1 MKSIFFFRFWI
12 NILILSAVAS
22 PLNLLGINNFENLNI
37 YIFNFIYNLFF
48 LALFFKLFRIKFY
61 YDFIKNFLKICLT
74 WALILIISFFIRTTS
89 NQDINFIENNLA
101 LCLPLFSFLILLSQI
116 YLLDKL
122 STRGYQNVIVISDQ
136 MDKAYKF
143 KKVKIISRLSIE
155 EHIDIKK
162 RLINHNVSKVI
173 FDVSS
178 KNFERSMLLKQQI
191 DFLPIDI
198 FIIKKDYLITENTVS
213 FDDIGCEMLLLS
225 SGTLPARPLAIL
237 IKRSSD
243 FFISL
248 FAIIV
253 LLPFFILISFII
265 VIESKGPPI
274 FMQLRNG
281 MYGKEFMLFKFRSM
295 HAHNEKQVKQAIKND
310 SRVTKFGLFLRRT
323 SIDEFPQL
331 FNVLLGDMSLVGPRP
346 HAVEH
351 NEYYSNLIKNYMARH
366 RTRPGITGY
375 AQVNGFRGET
385 KDINLMKQRV
395 KFDLKYIENWSLWL
409 DFKILMMT
417 PIALFKNDAY

>member
-1 MKSIFFFRFWI
+1 MKSIFLFRFWI

-22 PLNLLGINNFENLNI
+22 PLNLLGLSNFENL
-37 YIFNFIYNLFF
+37 YIQTLNFIFNLFF
-48 LALFFKLFRIKFY
+48 LALFYTLFRIKFY
-61 YDFIKNFLKICLT
+61 YDFVNNFLKICLT
-74 WALILIISFFIRTTS
+74 WALIFIISFFTRTLS
-89 NQDINFIENNLA
+89 NQDIDFIENDLA
-101 LCLPLFSFLILLSQI
+101 LSLPLFSFLILLFQI
-116 YLLDKL
+116 YILDKV
-122 STRGYQNVIVISDQ
+122 STRGFQNVIVISDQ
-136 MDKAYKF
+136 MDKIYNFNKT
-143 KKVKIISRLSIE
+143 KIISRLSIE
-155 EHIDIKK
+155 EIIDIKK
-162 RLINHNVSKVI
+162 RLINHNISKII
-173 FDVSS
+173 FDVSY
-178 KNFERSMLLKQQI
+178 KNYEKAMLLKKQI

-198 FIIKKDYLITENTVS
+198 FIIKKDYLITEDTAF
-213 FDDIGCEMLLLS
+213 FDVIGSEMLLLS

-253 LLPFFILISFII
+253 LLPFFILISLII
-265 VIESKGPPI
+265 VLESKGPPI

-295 HAHNEKQVKQAIKND
+295 RVHNEKEVKQAIKND

-331 FNVLLGDMSLVGPRP
+331 FNVLLGEMSLVGPRP

-351 NEYYSNLIKNYMARH
+351 NEYYSNLIKNYMTRH

-375 AQVNGFRGET
+375 AQINGLRGET

-409 DFKILMMT
+409 DLKILLMT

>member
-1 MKSIFFFRFWI
+1 MKSIFLFRFWI

-22 PLNLLGINNFENLNI
+22 PLNLLGLSNFENLYI
-37 YIFNFIYNLFF
+37 YTLNFIFNLFF
-48 LALFFKLFRIKFY
+48 LALFFTLFRIKFY
-61 YDFIKNFLKICLT
+61 YDFVNNFLKICLT
-74 WALILIISFFIRTTS
+74 WALIFIISFFTRTLS
-89 NQDINFIENNLA
+89 NQDIDFIENDLA
-101 LCLPLFSFLILLSQI
+101 LSLPLFSFLILLFQI
-116 YLLDKL
+116 YILDKV
-122 STRGYQNVIVISDQ
+122 STRGFQNVIVISDQ
-136 MDKAYKF
+136 MDKIYNFNKT
-143 KKVKIISRLSIE
+143 KIISRLSIE
-155 EHIDIKK
+155 EIIDIKK
-162 RLINHNVSKVI
+162 RLINHNISKII
-173 FDVSS
+173 FDVSY
-178 KNFERSMLLKQQI
+178 KNYEKAMLLKKQI

-198 FIIKKDYLITENTVS
+198 FIIKKDYLITEDTAF
-213 FDDIGCEMLLLS
+213 FDVMGSEMLLLS

-253 LLPFFILISFII
+253 LLPFFILISLII
-265 VIESKGPPI
+265 VLESKGPPI

-295 HAHNEKQVKQAIKND
+295 RVHNEKEVKQAIKND

-331 FNVLLGDMSLVGPRP
+331 FNVLLGEMSLVGPRP

-351 NEYYSNLIKNYMARH
+351 NEYYSNLIKNYMTRH

-375 AQVNGFRGET
+375 AQINGLRGET

-409 DFKILMMT
+409 DLKILLMT